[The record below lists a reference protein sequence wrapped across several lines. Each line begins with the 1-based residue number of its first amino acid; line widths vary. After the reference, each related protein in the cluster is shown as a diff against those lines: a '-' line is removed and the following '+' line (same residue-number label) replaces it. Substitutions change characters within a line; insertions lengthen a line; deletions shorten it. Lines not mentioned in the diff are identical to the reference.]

1 MSDLALIASLPEV
14 TSAVLG
20 DLAGGFFDAVKE
32 PDGETVAAVMGFLST
47 VLTQAGEQLGLG
59 VLGRISVTGATR
71 AHLVVVQGGAVI
83 AARVDPPG
91 ALPAVEKVLDSSL
104 QGRG

>member
-32 PDGETVAAVMGFLST
+32 PDGETVAAVMGFLSS
-47 VLTQAGEQLGLG
+47 VLAEGGEQLGLG
-59 VLGRISVTGATR
+59 ALGRISVMGATG
-71 AHLVVVQGGAVI
+71 AHLVVVRGGAVI
-83 AARVDPPG
+83 SARVDPPG
-91 ALPAVEKVLDSSL
+91 ALAAVEKALDSSL